1 MKKLKLIGVFT
12 AVLICLSTLGACQKG
27 ESTLLSGAS
36 DTEAL
41 SYSEYKSDEFR
52 SVNAALNSFQAKLT
66 RSVYENFNDSDNFV
80 ISPVSVFMALSL
92 AAESAADNSRNEILN
107 AFNLDY
113 GSLIGS
119 FGYLYRSLLK
129 TYDTGKIT
137 VGNSV
142 WLQKGLPV
150 KDSGLNS
157 LSQKMFA
164 DVYSADFKGDN
175 KAANLAVRNFV
186 KDKTEDL
193 IDVDFQLST
202 ETLFTLIN
210 TLYLSDSWND
220 NGKDLKY
227 APGEYSFKNANGSTT
242 ATRLLQSNYVNGQ
255 IYDGGD
261 FYSFYSV
268 TAAGFKLKFLLPKEG
283 FGISDVLTAENIAEV
298 NAVTDYKGIDEANG
312 IEYMTRVLFPA
323 FKGEFNDDL
332 RGVLQNDFGIKG
344 IFDPLNAD
352 FTTLLDAPRGSN
364 YVYKVQHVAKLDVN
378 AEGVE
383 GAAVTV
389 IADNYTSAKPIYK
402 TVYNDFVID
411 SAFGFVLTDKYD
423 TVLFSGVINAV

>member
-36 DTEAL
+36 DADALNYNEYGSEEFATISEAL
-41 SYSEYKSDEFR
+41 D
-52 SVNAALNSFQAKLT
+52 AFQAKFGQSAFEKLNEG
-66 RSVYENFNDSDNFV
+66 ENLV

-92 AAESAADNSRNEILN
+92 AADSAANESRDEILKALN
-107 AFNLDY
+107 IDY
-113 GSLIGS
+113 GSLS
-119 FGYLYRSLLK
+119 ETFGYLYRSLLR
-129 TYDTGKIT
+129 TYDSGKIA

-142 WLQKGLPV
+142 WLQDGTPV
-150 KDSGLNS
+150 KESGLNS
-157 LSQKMFA
+157 LSDKMFA
-164 DVYSADFKGDN
+164 DVYSADFNGDN
-175 KAANLAVRNFV
+175 RSANLAVRNFV

-268 TAAGFKLKFLLPKEG
+268 TAAGFKLKFILPKEG

-383 GAAVTV
+383 GSAVTV

-411 SAFGFVLTDKYD
+411 SAFGFVLTDSYN